1 MPGPS
6 PADHVLKLAAAQLSN
21 FFAICVAIFTLVV
34 ALAEWVMWCGVGWL
48 SVGLLVTGSSLG

>member
-1 MPGPS
+1 MSMDPS
-6 PADHVLKLAAAQLSN
+6 HLSQKLQEELHDAQTK
-21 FFAICVAIFTLVV
+21 AQR